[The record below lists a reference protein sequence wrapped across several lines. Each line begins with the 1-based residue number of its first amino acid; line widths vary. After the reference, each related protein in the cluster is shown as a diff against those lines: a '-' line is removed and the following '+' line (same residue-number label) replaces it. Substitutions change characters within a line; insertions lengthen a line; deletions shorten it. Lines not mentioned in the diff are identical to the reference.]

1 MPNKTYKKQTPI
13 TLISNE
19 WIIIIIIIILTQVYT
34 YMQLVMMMGMMM
46 MMNFKD
52 FAKVDDSVL
61 LWHPICK
68 CSSIMLIFIL
78 ALFSAGKSKGN
89 FPKKFLKHENQRLY
103 STSFFYHFY
112 MS

>member
-1 MPNKTYKKQTPI
+1 M
-13 TLISNE
+13 
-19 WIIIIIIIILTQVYT
+19 
-34 YMQLVMMMGMMM
+34 MMMMMMMMMGMMM

-78 ALFSAGKSKGN
+78 ALFSAGKSKRN

-103 STSFFYHFY
+103 STSFST
-112 MS
+112 MSICHNHWCYAFQKGQGGTPIILIINE